1 MPHISTNSFNE
12 DIYFP
17 PEKIQRVQ
25 ELFECSEVD
34 AITYLILK
42 DEGYS
47 TKQAALMAGISD
59 PSDF

>member
-1 MPHISTNSFNE
+1 MPYYASHTFNG

-17 PEKIQRVQ
+17 PEKIQRVR
-25 ELFECSEVD
+25 EFYKCSEED
-34 AITYLILK
+34 AVTYLLLK
-42 DEGYS
+42 EEGYS